1 MASKSRQR
9 VYATRPTW
17 DRVSDQKRIAADAD
31 AFLRDALGEDAAD
44 LALLGGIVWT
54 PRQILSADQRS
65 HVLDAVGEETAAE
78 IRAADGATGRAKAR
92 RALDRWQVA
101 DALGE
106 MYASPEFDYVTQSG
120 TTSHRDRRAFMRPT
134 TRTFYRPPCDE
145 AVTGQPCP
153 RKVAKD
159 GQPTRHQ
166 CATEG
171 ATFVRQL
178 QPYGDP
184 GIVRS
189 QPTRQATRPVAGRR
203 KVLRVA
209 TAHGR
214 PNDPQRLVASD
225 RTAVV
230 GALDARPLRWWTV
243 GHSVSKRRGR
253 PARTTTVGRFV
264 DATYKV
270 DPAEMVERL
279 GATVA
284 TLAPGEDPWLVSD
297 GTYVDVPWQRPALI
311 VPEPRKATGRPR
323 KATVRGKRAAN
334 EAAAR
339 LSTEMRASLDAVL
352 TDILAACDRA
362 RAIPDRTVAAVPGL
376 QVTYRDVP
384 DHGPTVMLASE
395 QGIVATSWKAR
406 RSAARA
412 VALEQVGA

>member
-1 MASKSRQR
+1 
-9 VYATRPTW
+9 
-17 DRVSDQKRIAADAD
+17 
-31 AFLRDALGEDAAD
+31 
-44 LALLGGIVWT
+44 
-54 PRQILSADQRS
+54 
-65 HVLDAVGEETAAE
+65 
-78 IRAADGATGRAKAR
+78 
-92 RALDRWQVA
+92 
-101 DALGE
+101 
-106 MYASPEFDYVTQSG
+106 
-120 TTSHRDRRAFMRPT
+120 
-134 TRTFYRPPCDE
+134 
-145 AVTGQPCP
+145 
-153 RKVAKD
+153 
-159 GQPTRHQ
+159 
-166 CATEG
+166 
-171 ATFVRQL
+171 
-178 QPYGDP
+178 
-184 GIVRS
+184 
-189 QPTRQATRPVAGRR
+189 
-203 KVLRVA
+203 
-209 TAHGR
+209 
-214 PNDPQRLVASD
+214 VASD

-230 GALDARPLRWWTV
+230 GALDARPLRWWTD
-243 GHSVSKRRGR
+243 GHSVSKSRGR
-253 PARTTTVGRFV
+253 PARTKTVGRFV